1 MICKTSCKQ
10 LTPPRPVLLPQTYA
24 SLTRGFAFAVLL
36 GLMVVKK
43 HARGVSMKSL
53 QLYIV
58 VFASRLVSV
67 LQHEGYLP
75 YDRSG

>member
-1 MICKTSCKQ
+1 M
-10 LTPPRPVLLPQTYA
+10 
-24 SLTRGFAFAVLL
+24 LL
-36 GLMVVKK
+36 GLMLTKK

-53 QLYIV
+53 QLYTV

>member
-1 MICKTSCKQ
+1 MYLRI
-10 LTPPRPVLLPQTYA
+10 LQTYA

-36 GLMVVKK
+36 GVMLVKK

-53 QLYIV
+53 QLYTV
-58 VFASRLVSV
+58 VFASRLLSV
-67 LQHEGYLP
+67 LKHEGYLP